1 MAAPDQLATVYATD
15 ENIAVRAS
23 GDFTML
29 CPDWQKLACGTDGTF
44 AAGAPWVLTSASVDF
59 VGAGVTARH
68 VVLLQKPNTV
78 FKGSGE
84 LLAVDSASPAGL
96 TLRRLGA
103 GLGVGSP
110 PRRPS
115 G

>member
-15 ENIAVRAS
+15 ENIAIRAS

-29 CPDWQKLACGTDGTF
+29 CPDWQKLAYGTDGAF

-59 VGAGVTARH
+59 AVAGVTTQH
-68 VVLLQKPNTV
+68 VVLLRKPSTV

-84 LLAVDSASPAGL
+84 LLAVDSAADQWCRPPPA
-96 TLRRLGA
+96 RLGPEPGPA
-103 GLGVGSP
+103 PGTC
-110 PRRPS
+110 
-115 G
+115 